1 MTYWIKI
8 SYERNQYVIDLDR
21 VSAFAYEQN
30 GTLKFWLPD
39 SGFPIILNPQGNPD
53 AHQKVLIYI
62 KEVRGQT
69 FDDYWVEVTYERN
82 KYLVNLKCISSFE
95 CEPNGRIKFWL
106 PDGAIAIIINPQS
119 NREDY
124 QKVMNYIQR
133 ATGHSL
139 P

>member
-1 MTYWIKI
+1 MTNWIKI

-21 VSAFAYEQN
+21 VSAFVSEQN

-39 SGFPIILNPQGNPD
+39 SGFPIVLNPQGNPE
-53 AHQKVLIYI
+53 AHQKVLAYI
-62 KEVRGQT
+62 EQVRGQI
-69 FDDYWVEVTYERN
+69 FDDYWIEINYERN
-82 KYLVNLKCISSFE
+82 TYLVNLKCISSFASE
-95 CEPNGRIKFWL
+95 ANGRITFWL

-119 NREDY
+119 NKEDY
-124 QKVMNYIQR
+124 QKVINYIQR